1 MHQCG
6 SLDEAR
12 ITELFGRGWP
22 DALHRVIPNAAV
34 RRAGAAQSKPLSPQ
48 SPCLDDPP
56 EVLDG
61 RPLYASDRIAEL
73 TDVRPAAELA
83 ASLTP

>member
-22 DALHRVIPNAAV
+22 DALHRVIPNA
-34 RRAGAAQSKPLSPQ
+34 
-48 SPCLDDPP
+48 
-56 EVLDG
+56 
-61 RPLYASDRIAEL
+61 DRIAEL
-73 TDVRPAAELA
+73 TDVRPAAELV